1 MAPPRGGVDL
11 EAYYGGPEKPPRDR
25 RSSSA
30 AAHTASPVFSLRAAL
45 QRTDCPASPCPPP
58 RKDPTPC
65 TTFEQ
70 LLCSCGLPRGMLSF
84 GFGGRHIK
92 RSDDAPRDQ
101 SDVRPADDDAAAYGC
116 AVRLLISGEVR
127 EHDVCAA
134 LVRRGW
140 RRAVAERVSYDL
152 RRVTGVD
159 PSDVE
164 KPPKAIEA
172 AAEEPSTTTPPA
184 PAPPPA
190 APPSPGSSSWG
201 SAPASPVG
209 TREEPAAP
217 PPDDDKYARMLAMG
231 VPATAVEHKMR
242 SQGLDEASI
251 ARALAAAPAAPAA
264 AAAAPAAGSAAAFPQ
279 YDRMLRVGLDLP
291 RVLHK
296 MRADG
301 VDAADARRFADA
313 RGGAPD
319 PAPAPAR
326 RPAAPAPAT
335 PVDAPAPSPAAPRR
349 RATMTLHWD
358 KVDASRAPKLWA
370 EERPSEAAAL
380 DGDDVAA
387 IEALFAQEPP
397 RRAPASTSARRGSER
412 RAAPPGAALLD
423 PKRAQNVTIAVS
435 RVARKFDGDMDR
447 LWASVAQLD
456 ARLGADDYE
465 RLRPA
470 LPSDGECAAVR
481 AWLAATP
488 GRDAA
493 SLGAAERFVDAAGR
507 AGDRAGLLDTALAVS
522 GFDARLVAAE
532 SAAEAVLA
540 AAAAVLDS
548 GGLARALRHILAVGN
563 AMNAGTARGD
573 AVGVTLAS
581 LGQIVHTKGRDRS
594 TTVLDYVVR
603 ALSKRGHAPEVR
615 RAARDLPGLVD
626 GARRVPVADVL
637 REHRALE
644 DAVRGARRALAAAA
658 AAAADLDGAVA
669 DEEMENM
676 AEHEAPRFFDT
687 FTKSAGFSLFRAAER
702 RRSRSPSVQADAAR
716 RRGAHAV
723 AGRRAARLGA
733 FVDRSAR
740 AAARLR
746 RRVEDVTSKV
756 DALCDYF
763 GEDDSTKILE
773 DLHVFLRA
781 LVAAL
786 AKADDE
792 PGAARDA
799 DYDMAGGRDARR
811 RILGRREALFPSNA
825 Q

>member
-116 AVRLLISGEVR
+116 AVRLLIGGE
-127 EHDVCAA
+127 
-134 LVRRGW
+134 
-140 RRAVAERVSYDL
+140 
-152 RRVTGVD
+152 
-159 PSDVE
+159 
-164 KPPKAIEA
+164 AIEA
-172 AAEEPSTTTPPA
+172 AAGEPATKNPPA
-184 PAPPPA
+184 PAPPPP

-209 TREEPAAP
+209 TWEEPAAP
-217 PPDDDKYARMLAMG
+217 PPDDGKYARMLAMG

-264 AAAAPAAGSAAAFPQ
+264 PAPAAPAAGSAAAFPQ
-279 YDRMLRVGLDLP
+279 YDRMLRV
-291 RVLHK
+291 
-296 MRADG
+296 
-301 VDAADARRFADA
+301 
-313 RGGAPD
+313 
-319 PAPAPAR
+319 
-326 RPAAPAPAT
+326 
-335 PVDAPAPSPAAPRR
+335 
-349 RATMTLHWD
+349 
-358 KVDASRAPKLWA
+358 DASRAKALGRGA
-370 EERPSEAAAL
+370 AVGGAAL

-397 RRAPASTSARRGSER
+397 RQAPASTSARRGSER
-412 RAAPPGAALLD
+412 RAPPPGAALLD

-481 AWLAATP
+481 AC
-488 GRDAA
+488 
-493 SLGAAERFVDAAGR
+493 
-507 AGDRAGLLDTALAVS
+507 

-532 SAAEAVLA
+532 SAAEVVLA

-723 AGRRAARLGA
+723 AGRRVARLGA